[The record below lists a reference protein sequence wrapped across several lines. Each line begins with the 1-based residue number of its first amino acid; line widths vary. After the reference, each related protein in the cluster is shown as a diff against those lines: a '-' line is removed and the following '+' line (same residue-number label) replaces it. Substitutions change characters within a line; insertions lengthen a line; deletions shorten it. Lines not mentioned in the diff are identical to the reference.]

1 MFKKNRY
8 TEKKSRPLISYQIDN
23 KEDNQNQMIDSM
35 FNVKRSNFNKSFVKI
50 ESGSNQKQKVN
61 EPNPLPDIRLNATSV
76 SILEKNNK
84 KMQTPFPFLQIKEEN
99 PDNDDDNLC
108 LNAQY
113 EKHTDT

>member
-23 KEDNQNQMIDSM
+23 KEDEQNQMIDSM

-50 ESGSNQKQKVN
+50 ESASNHKQKIM
-61 EPNPLPDIRLNATSV
+61 ESNPLPDIRLNATSV

-84 KMQTPFPFLQIKEEN
+84 KM
-99 PDNDDDNLC
+99 
-108 LNAQY
+108 
-113 EKHTDT
+113 